1 MGCCCELRLTPR
13 HGSTD
18 QYSLY
23 EANMGLNTLPLP
35 LFYAQIKELR
45 KCVLTHFLVGQQFKG
60 YLFGS
65 QLYRKEGSLN
75 KTVLSH

>member
-1 MGCCCELRLTPR
+1 
-13 HGSTD
+13 
-18 QYSLY
+18 
-23 EANMGLNTLPLP
+23 MGLNTLPLP